1 MDRIFTDFHR
11 IDVSILRTVRHSFPM
26 TLFLRIINNRYASD
40 RQNDSKTKGFGYGRV
55 SNAPIESFFKII
67 KHSILRHQTNN
78 RPAEFLLKMYE
89 TTAARLIAK
98 EHNIEQTGSKKRR
111 SKKKQIDSTILTEKW
126 KTSGTR
132 VSNRSM
138 YFGKF
143 IKTLLTATDI
153 RMRLREKLE

>member
-1 MDRIFTDFHR
+1 MDCVFANFHR
-11 IDVSILRTVRHSFPM
+11 SHVPILRTVRHCFPI

-40 RQNDSKTKGFGYGRV
+40 RQNESEAKEIGYGRV
-55 SNAPIESFFKII
+55 SNAPVESFFKII

-89 TTAARLIAK
+89 TTAARLIAN
-98 EHNIEQTGSKKRR
+98 EHNIQQTGSKKRR

-126 KTSGTR
+126 KTSGAQL
-132 VSNRSM
+132 SNRSM

-143 IKTLLTATDI
+143 IKTSLTAADI
-153 RMRLREKLE
+153 RIRLREKLE